1 MMESLLGFGILLSL
15 IFLRVPIAFAMAA
28 VGVVGYAA
36 LMDFNFTAALSISAR
51 RLLDTAQDYGLS
63 VIPLFILMG
72 NLISRSGL
80 SNELFKA
87 SHALV
92 GHRKGGM
99 AMAAITAC
107 GGFSAICGSSL
118 ATAATM
124 SRVAIPPMRRYGYAD
139 SLASA
144 AIAAGGTLGILI
156 PPSVALI
163 IYGILTEQSIRDL
176 FAAGFIPGVLGVLL
190 YLGAV
195 RWVVW
200 RNPKAG
206 PPGEA
211 MSRAEKWQAFKGVGG
226 ILGLFTLVMGGIYLG
241 VFTPTEA
248 AGIGAVGSLA
258 IAVKRRCMSLHDLKE
273 VLIETARTSA
283 MLFCVVIGALI
294 FSNFINR
301 AGLPDHL
308 VELITSFSVSPMMV
322 LLTIIAIYLV
332 LGAVFESMSMMLLT
346 VPVFFPVVHSLG
358 MDPIWFGI
366 IVVVATEISLI
377 TPPVGMNVFV
387 LTGMVKDLNSATV
400 FRGVTPFWCADI
412 VRLAL
417 LIMLPALTLW
427 LPELLYR

>member
-1 MMESLLGFGILLSL
+1 MMESLLGFGILLTL

-36 LMDFNFTAALSISAR
+36 LMDFNFNGALSISAR

-80 SNELFKA
+80 SNELFTA

-124 SRVAIPPMRRYGYAD
+124 SKVAIPPMRKYGYAD

-195 RWVVW
+195 RYVVW
-200 RNPKAG
+200 RDPKAG
-206 PPGEA
+206 PPGKA
-211 MSRAEKWQAFKGVGG
+211 MSRAEKWHAFKGVGG
-226 ILGLFTLVMGGIYLG
+226 ILGLFTLVMG
-241 VFTPTEA
+241 
-248 AGIGAVGSLA
+248 
-258 IAVKRRCMSLHDLKE
+258 
-273 VLIETARTSA
+273 
-283 MLFCVVIGALI
+283 
-294 FSNFINR
+294 
-301 AGLPDHL
+301 
-308 VELITSFSVSPMMV
+308 
-322 LLTIIAIYLV
+322 
-332 LGAVFESMSMMLLT
+332 
-346 VPVFFPVVHSLG
+346 
-358 MDPIWFGI
+358 
-366 IVVVATEISLI
+366 
-377 TPPVGMNVFV
+377 
-387 LTGMVKDLNSATV
+387 
-400 FRGVTPFWCADI
+400 
-412 VRLAL
+412 
-417 LIMLPALTLW
+417 
-427 LPELLYR
+427 

>member
-1 MMESLLGFGILLSL
+1 MMESLIGFSILLIL
-15 IFLRVPIAFAMAA
+15 IFLRIPIAFAMAA

-36 LMDFNFTAALSISAR
+36 MIDFNMNAALSISSR

-80 SNELFKA
+80 SSELFKA

-99 AMAAITAC
+99 AMATITAC

-124 SRVAIPPMRRYGYAD
+124 SKVAMPSMRKYGYAD

-190 YLGAV
+190 YIGAV
-195 RWVVW
+195 RYVVW
-200 RNPKAG
+200 RNPNAG
-206 PPGEA
+206 PPGQ
-211 MSRAEKWQAFKGVGG
+211 MMTRGEKWRAFKGVGG
-226 ILGLFTLVMGGIYLG
+226 ILSLFTLVMGGIYLG

-248 AGIGAVGSLA
+248 AGIGAMGSLI
-258 IAVKRRCMSLHDLKE
+258 IALKRRSLSIAQLKE

-308 VELITSFSVSPMMV
+308 VSIITSLSLSPFMV
-322 LLTIIAIYLV
+322 LMVIIAIYLI

-346 VPVFFPVVHSLG
+346 ALFPKSG
-358 MDPIWFGI
+358 
-366 IVVVATEISLI
+366 
-377 TPPVGMNVFV
+377 NY
-387 LTGMVKDLNSATV
+387 
-400 FRGVTPFWCADI
+400 
-412 VRLAL
+412 
-417 LIMLPALTLW
+417 LTLS
-427 LPELLYR
+427 

>member
-1 MMESLLGFGILLSL
+1 MMESLLGFGILLTL

-36 LMDFNFTAALSISAR
+36 LMDFNFNGALSISAR

-80 SNELFKA
+80 SNELFTA

-124 SRVAIPPMRRYGYAD
+124 SKVAIPPMRKYGYAD

-195 RWVVW
+195 RYVVW
-200 RNPKAG
+200 RDPKAG
-206 PPGEA
+206 PPGKA
-211 MSRAEKWQAFKGVGG
+211 MSRAEKWHAFKGVGG

-248 AGIGAVGSLA
+248 AGIGAAGSLVIA
-258 IAVKRRCMSLHDLKE
+258 IKRRRLSLQDLKE

-294 FSNFINR
+294 FSNFVNR

-308 VELITSFSVSPMMV
+308 VEMITSFSLSPMMV
-322 LLTIIAIYLV
+322 LMMIIAIYLV

-346 VPVFFPVVHSLG
+346 VPVFFPVIHSLG

>member
-1 MMESLLGFGILLSL
+1 MMESLLGFGVLLTL

-36 LMDFNFTAALSISAR
+36 LSDFNFTAALSISAR

-72 NLISRSGL
+72 NLVSRSGL
-80 SNELFKA
+80 SGELFQA
-87 SHALV
+87 SHALI

-124 SRVAIPPMRRYGYAD
+124 SRVAIPPMRKYGYAD
-139 SLASA
+139 SLATA

-163 IYGILTEQSIRDL
+163 IYGVLTEQSIRDL
-176 FAAGFIPGVLGVLL
+176 FAAGFVPGLLGILL

-195 RWVVW
+195 RYVVW
-200 RNPKAG
+200 RNPEAG
-206 PPGEA
+206 PPGDA
-211 MSRAEKWQAFKGVGG
+211 MSRAEKWRAFKGVGG
-226 ILGLFTLVMGGIYLG
+226 ILGLFALVMGGIYLG
-241 VFTPTEA
+241 IFTPTEA
-248 AGIGAVGSLA
+248 AGIGAAGALG
-258 IAVKRRCMSLHDLKE
+258 IALKRRSLGLAELKE
-273 VLIETARTSA
+273 VLTETARTSA
-283 MLFCVVIGALI
+283 MLFFVVIGALI
-294 FSNFINR
+294 FSNFVNR
-301 AGLPDHL
+301 AGLPEHL
-308 VELITSFSVSPMMV
+308 VELITGFSVSPMTV
-322 LLTIIAIYLV
+322 LLMIIAIYLV

-346 VPVFFPVVHSLG
+346 VPVFFPVIHSLG
-358 MDPIWFGI
+358 LDPIWFGI

-387 LTGMVKDLNSATV
+387 LSGMLKDVNSSTV

-412 VRLAL
+412 LRLGL
-417 LIMLPALTLW
+417 LILLPALTLW

>member
-1 MMESLLGFGILLSL
+1 MMESLIGFSILLIL
-15 IFLRVPIAFAMAA
+15 IFLRIPIAFAMAA

-36 LMDFNFTAALSISAR
+36 MIDFNMNAALSISSR

-80 SNELFKA
+80 SSELFKA

-99 AMAAITAC
+99 AMATITAC

-124 SRVAIPPMRRYGYAD
+124 SKVAMPSMRKYGYAD

-190 YLGAV
+190 YIGAV
-195 RWVVW
+195 RYVVW
-200 RNPKAG
+200 RNPNAG
-206 PPGEA
+206 PPGQ
-211 MSRAEKWQAFKGVGG
+211 MMTRGEKWRAFKGVGG
-226 ILGLFTLVMGGIYLG
+226 ILSLFTLVMGGIYLG

-248 AGIGAVGSLA
+248 AGIGAMGSLI
-258 IAVKRRCMSLHDLKE
+258 IALKRRSLSIAQLKE

-308 VELITSFSVSPMMV
+308 VSIITSLSLSPFMV
-322 LLTIIAIYLV
+322 LMVIIAIYLI

-346 VPVFFPVVHSLG
+346 VPVFYPVIQSLG

-412 VRLAL
+412 IRLAL
-417 LIMLPALTLW
+417 LIILPALTLW